1 MSKER
6 DDFKSPQPKS
16 AATTAARPT
25 GHVTRPVDVN
35 ATAAELAH
43 HAHDGAGHGTVGSY
57 LFGFVLSVVLTAIP
71 FAMVMMHLLPAA
83 TLVPV
88 IIGVGVVQIVI
99 HLVYFLHM
107 NTSSS
112 QGWNNAAFVFTLIIV
127 GILVVGSIWVMYHLN
142 SNMMPGMMPVG

>member
-1 MSKER
+1 
-6 DDFKSPQPKS
+6 
-16 AATTAARPT
+16 
-25 GHVTRPVDVN
+25 
-35 ATAAELAH
+35 
-43 HAHDGAGHGTVGSY
+43 VGSY

-71 FAMVMMHLLPAA
+71 FAMVMMHLLPVA

-88 IIGVGVVQIVI
+88 ILGVGVVQIVI

>member
-6 DDFKSPQPKS
+6 DDFKSPQPAA

-25 GHVTRPVDVN
+25 GHVTKPVDAV
-35 ATAAELAH
+35 H
-43 HAHDGAGHGTVGSY
+43 DGHDGAGHGTVGSY
-57 LFGFVLSVVLTAIP
+57 LFGFVLSVILTAVP
-71 FAMVMMHLLPAA
+71 FFMVMTHALPLA
-83 TLVPV
+83 TLIPV
-88 IIGVGVVQIVI
+88 IIGVGIVQIVV
-99 HLVYFLHM
+99 HLAYFLHM

-127 GILVVGSIWVMYHLN
+127 GILVAGSIWVMYHLN